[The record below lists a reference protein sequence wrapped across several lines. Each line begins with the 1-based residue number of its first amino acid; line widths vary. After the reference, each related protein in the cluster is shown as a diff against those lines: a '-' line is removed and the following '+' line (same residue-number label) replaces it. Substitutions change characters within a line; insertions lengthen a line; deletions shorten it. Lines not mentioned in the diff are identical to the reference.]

1 MIWSRTNL
9 AEISNNQS
17 LIFLTPSTTLQ
28 KPWDNQIM
36 LLLNLV
42 ITVKWTRKLYVLL
55 SLYCN
60 QLNEKID
67 LMRSMILTSLISFI
81 LG

>member
-42 ITVKWTRKLYVLL
+42 ITVKWTRKL
-55 SLYCN
+55 
-60 QLNEKID
+60 
-67 LMRSMILTSLISFI
+67 
-81 LG
+81 